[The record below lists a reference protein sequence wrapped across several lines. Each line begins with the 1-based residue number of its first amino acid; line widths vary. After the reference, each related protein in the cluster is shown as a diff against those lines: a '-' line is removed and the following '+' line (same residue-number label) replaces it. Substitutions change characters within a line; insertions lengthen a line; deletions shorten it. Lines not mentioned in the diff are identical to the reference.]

1 LNHSDWL
8 LRLNNCCDW
17 FGKDVIANYKLLEN
31 MKISIIANHR
41 QVDRYKNYQEMA
53 PAKIRIWIVELKGL
67 LVELFFA

>member
-1 LNHSDWL
+1 
-8 LRLNNCCDW
+8 
-17 FGKDVIANYKLLEN
+17 